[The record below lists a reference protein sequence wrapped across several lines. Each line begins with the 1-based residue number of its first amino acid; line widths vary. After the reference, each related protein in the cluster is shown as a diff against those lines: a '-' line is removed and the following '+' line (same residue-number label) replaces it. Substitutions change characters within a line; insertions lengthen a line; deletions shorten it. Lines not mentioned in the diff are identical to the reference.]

1 MNDKTWFTKLCDLGL
16 SFEEYTGLV
25 VAIEVEHFKSKSG
38 KFVPIEKSSGVPH
51 KCSQNPNAY
60 TNGQQQAQQQPKQPS
75 RDPDDMLF
83 WDGLTHT
90 QMVAKVFEVYGEEWM
105 KQREQQQLKL
115 LHARIHG
122 MQDAKQPNLQNKS
135 YPFPKN
141 VWLSARITSLSN
153 HPGNIPPNSC
163 RYTWEQRSI
172 FLYIL
177 S

>member
-16 SFEEYTGLV
+16 SFEEYIGLV

-115 LHARIHG
+115 LHARITHVI
-122 MQDAKQPNLQNKS
+122 QLLEDQNK
-135 YPFPKN
+135 KMEHLTEL
-141 VWLSARITSLSN
+141 LSSQRDN
-153 HPGNIPPNSC
+153 RPPLLPEAESGKLKDHGEV
-163 RYTWEQRSI
+163 T
-172 FLYIL
+172 
-177 S
+177 